1 MVTASVRSCRGLRK
15 WQSNLTAR
23 LKSPEDEAGIC
34 QTRPHSFT
42 TTIRVGLSY
51 FGSHDTRRR
60 QAKLASTTTHTLIP
74 AILHDCPGAERSTE
88 LATANFREFAFYEV
102 G

>member
-1 MVTASVRSCRGLRK
+1 MAPASVRSWCGLRK

-23 LKSPEDEAGIC
+23 LKSPEDEAGTC

-60 QAKLASTTTHTLIP
+60 QAKLASTNTHTLMP
-74 AILHDCPGAERSTE
+74 AILHDCPGPERSTE
-88 LATANFREFAFYEV
+88 LATANFREFFFYDV